1 MVRVVRRS
9 PTVSTTTE
17 TTAQAEVAKE
27 NTIDKQ
33 SINEQLDDNSPLQ
46 FQKSEVQDDINETVF
61 TSEES
66 SQKASELL
74 AKAAE
79 IRAKST
85 DNASLIKEPKIDND
99 NIDGVYKDPFGDQF
113 ADANFE
119 TQGKFETD
127 EIAFEK
133 INENNHNV
141 DTETED
147 EAYNEVMSQSNVSS
161 QEEKAVEKTEEKTVS
176 FNEAKTQHTEDL
188 QSDVTLSNENSN
200 IPVLSK
206 EQIGKYQSQLQN
218 LDIEKQI
225 ARLKELNQKRNE
237 LERRRIHLDAREEQ
251 VNKNIVT
258 LTEKIQTLT
267 GQTNID
273 EICKSLV
280 KAYEET
286 ELALENE
293 SQLLEDQEKIIKD
306 IESELN
312 SL

>member
-9 PTVSTTTE
+9 PTVNTTTR
-17 TTAQAEVAKE
+17 TTVQAEVAKE

-46 FQKSEVQDDINETVF
+46 FQKSEVQDDSNETVF

-99 NIDGVYKDPFGDQF
+99 NIDAVYKDPFGDQF

-119 TQGKFETD
+119 TQGQFETD
-127 EIAFEK
+127 EIEFK
-133 INENNHNV
+133 KVNENNNNV

-147 EAYNEVMSQSNVSS
+147 DAYNEVMSQSNVSS
-161 QEEKAVEKTEEKTVS
+161 QEEKTAEKTEEKTVS
-176 FNEAKTQHTEDL
+176 FNEVKTQHTEDL
-188 QSDVTLSNENSN
+188 QSDVTLSIENSN

-267 GQTNID
+267 GQTDID

-286 ELALENE
+286 EVALENE
-293 SQLLEDQEKIIKD
+293 SQLLEDQEKIIKE
-306 IESELN
+306 IELELN

>member
-9 PTVSTTTE
+9 PTVNTTTG
-17 TTAQAEVAKE
+17 TTVQAEVAKE

-46 FQKSEVQDDINETVF
+46 FQKSEVQDDSNETVF

-74 AKAAE
+74 AKVAE

-85 DNASLIKEPKIDND
+85 DNAFLIKEPKIDND
-99 NIDGVYKDPFGDQF
+99 NIDAVYKDPFGDQF

-119 TQGKFETD
+119 TQGQFETD
-127 EIAFEK
+127 EIEFK
-133 INENNHNV
+133 KVNENTHNV

-147 EAYNEVMSQSNVSS
+147 DAYNEVMGQSNVSS
-161 QEEKAVEKTEEKTVS
+161 QEEKIAEKIEEKTVS
-176 FNEAKTQHTEDL
+176 FNEEKTQHTED
-188 QSDVTLSNENSN
+188 SKSEVTLSIENSN

-267 GQTNID
+267 GQTDID

-286 ELALENE
+286 EVALENE

>member
-9 PTVSTTTE
+9 PTVNTTTG
-17 TTAQAEVAKE
+17 TTVQAEVAKE

-46 FQKSEVQDDINETVF
+46 FQKSEVQDDSNETVF

-99 NIDGVYKDPFGDQF
+99 NIDAVYKDPFGDQF

-119 TQGKFETD
+119 TQGQFETD
-127 EIAFEK
+127 EIEFK
-133 INENNHNV
+133 KVNENTHNV

-147 EAYNEVMSQSNVSS
+147 DAYNEVMGQSNVSS
-161 QEEKAVEKTEEKTVS
+161 QEEKIAEKTEEKTVS
-176 FNEAKTQHTEDL
+176 FNEVKTQHTEDL
-188 QSDVTLSNENSN
+188 QSDVTLSIENSN

-267 GQTNID
+267 GQTDID

-286 ELALENE
+286 EVALENE

>member
-1 MVRVVRRS
+1 MTRIVRRS
-9 PTVSTTTE
+9 PTVNTTTDN
-17 TTAQAEVAKE
+17 TVKTEVAKE
-27 NTIDKQ
+27 NQTNSQ
-33 SINEQLDDNSPLQ
+33 SVAEQLDDNSPLQ
-46 FQKSEVQDDINETVF
+46 FQKSEVQDDSNETGF

-74 AKAAE
+74 AKVAE
-79 IRAKST
+79 IRAKAS

-99 NIDGVYKDPFGDQF
+99 NIDGVYRDPFGDQF
-113 ADANFE
+113 ADTNLE
-119 TQGKFETD
+119 TQNQFETD
-127 EIAFEK
+127 EISFEQA
-133 INENNHNV
+133 NENTHNV
-141 DTETED
+141 ETETED
-147 EAYNEVMSQSNVSS
+147 EAYNEVMGQSNVSI
-161 QEEKAVEKTEEKTVS
+161 QKEKIEEKDVFVSEPQIQHIENSQPEVTVS
-176 FNEAKTQHTEDL
+176 I
-188 QSDVTLSNENSN
+188 ENSN

-251 VNKNIVT
+251 VNKNIVI

-267 GQTNID
+267 GQTDID

-286 ELALENE
+286 EEALENE
-293 SQLLEDQEKIIKD
+293 SKLLEDQEKIIKD
-306 IESELN
+306 IEAELN
-312 SL
+312 DL

>member
-9 PTVSTTTE
+9 PTVNTTTG
-17 TTAQAEVAKE
+17 TTVQAEVAKE

-46 FQKSEVQDDINETVF
+46 FQKSEVQDDSNETVF

-99 NIDGVYKDPFGDQF
+99 NIDAVYKDPFGDQF

-119 TQGKFETD
+119 TQSQFETD
-127 EIAFEK
+127 EIEFK
-133 INENNHNV
+133 KVNENNHNV

-161 QEEKAVEKTEEKTVS
+161 QEEKTVEKTEEKTVS
-176 FNEAKTQHTEDL
+176 FNEVKTQHTEDS
-188 QSDVTLSNENSN
+188 QSEVTLSIENSN

-267 GQTNID
+267 GQTDID

-286 ELALENE
+286 EVALENE
-293 SQLLEDQEKIIKD
+293 SQLLEDQEKIIKE
-306 IESELN
+306 IELELN

>member
-9 PTVSTTTE
+9 PTVNTTTG
-17 TTAQAEVAKE
+17 TTVQAEVAKE

-46 FQKSEVQDDINETVF
+46 FQKSEVQDDSNETVF
-61 TSEES
+61 TSEER

-99 NIDGVYKDPFGDQF
+99 NIDAVYKDPFGDQF

-119 TQGKFETD
+119 TQGQFETD
-127 EIAFEK
+127 EIEFK
-133 INENNHNV
+133 KVNENTHNV

-147 EAYNEVMSQSNVSS
+147 DAYNEVMGQSNVSS
-161 QEEKAVEKTEEKTVS
+161 QEEKIAEKTEEKTVS
-176 FNEAKTQHTEDL
+176 FNEVKTQHTEDL
-188 QSDVTLSNENSN
+188 QSDVTLSIENSN

-267 GQTNID
+267 GQTDID

-286 ELALENE
+286 EVALENE

>member
-9 PTVSTTTE
+9 PTVNTTTG
-17 TTAQAEVAKE
+17 TTVQAEVAKE

-46 FQKSEVQDDINETVF
+46 FQKSEVQDDSNETVF

-99 NIDGVYKDPFGDQF
+99 NIDAVYKDPFGDQF

-119 TQGKFETD
+119 TQSQFETD
-127 EIAFEK
+127 EIEFK
-133 INENNHNV
+133 KVNENNHNV

-147 EAYNEVMSQSNVSS
+147 DAYNEVMSQSNVSS
-161 QEEKAVEKTEEKTVS
+161 QEEKTEEKTVS
-176 FNEAKTQHTEDL
+176 FNEVKTQHTSDL
-188 QSDVTLSNENSN
+188 QSDVTLSIENSN

-267 GQTNID
+267 GQTDID

-286 ELALENE
+286 EVALENE
-293 SQLLEDQEKIIKD
+293 SQLLEDQEKIIKE
-306 IESELN
+306 IELELN